1 MENANVTIDL
11 LPKKKRKK
19 KKKKKKERNDV
30 TMNMIAATSIKQ

>member
-11 LPKKKRKK
+11 LP
-19 KKKKKKERNDV
+19 KKKKKERNDV

>member
-11 LPKKKRKK
+11 LP

>member
-11 LPKKKRKK
+11 LPKKKKR
-19 KKKKKKERNDV
+19 KKKKKERNDV